1 MFSTIPMDVG
11 IKASSWLNDEAYIF
25 YLGRR
30 TDHSE
35 YTYGI
40 GALISRR

>member
-1 MFSTIPMDVG
+1 MFSTVPMDVG

-30 TDHSE
+30 IIVSIHTGSV
-35 YTYGI
+35 
-40 GALISRR
+40 L